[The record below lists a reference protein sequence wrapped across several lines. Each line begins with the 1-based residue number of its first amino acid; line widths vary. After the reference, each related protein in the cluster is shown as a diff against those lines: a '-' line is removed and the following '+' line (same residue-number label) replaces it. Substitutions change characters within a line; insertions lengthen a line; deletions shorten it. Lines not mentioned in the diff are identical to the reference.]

1 MAPPEDESLNRRL
14 SAVLL
19 ADMTGYSRLM
29 GESEAEAI
37 AGLGLV
43 RDVFREVVPQRN
55 GTLEVF
61 VGDCFVALFHSAVE
75 AVEAAVDIQTRLAAL
90 SQGRQKALRIRIGI
104 HLGEV
109 VRTEAGLFGD
119 SINIASRI
127 QAEAQ
132 PGGITVSADV
142 YRAVK
147 SRLKLPFRDVGRRQ
161 LKNIHDPVHLYEVRA
176 AEWRP
181 DEAAAAERAPASP
194 RRRLPRWA
202 LPTAAAAALVAVGLG
217 WLALHRPP
225 AATPTGGDARAP
237 AIPKPTGPV
246 VLGVMEIHP
255 RGDVPGWVCDF
266 TRDGLN
272 TVLSKFGDLRVYSK
286 QKIDF
291 LREKR
296 GLSEIEAA
304 EQLGISKMISGTIS
318 ESNAKMTL
326 EVQVVDI
333 KTGLLEASD
342 DVPGSEKQLVEMQNQ
357 AALHV
362 ARALGVSTP
371 AEAKQ
376 VLAMRSNDQLD
387 DYKLLTETMGGFTDD
402 AAAPSPPKPK
412 GPGAWNLLGPAPAFA
427 EPAGDEAA
435 VRELL
440 ERYRTALEGKD
451 MNKLAAVY
459 VSLPDPMRGALER
472 YFQNAQDL
480 KVQFS
485 NFDILVEGNE
495 ALATFTRSDDFKD
508 AQTGK
513 PVHLEMRVS
522 SIVAKQDD
530 GWRIRGMKKPS

>member
-1 MAPPEDESLNRRL
+1 MPPPEDESLARRL

-61 VGDCFVALFHSAVE
+61 VGDCFVALFHSAVD
-75 AVEAAVDIQTRLAAL
+75 AVEAAVAIQTRLAAL
-90 SQGRQKALRIRIGI
+90 SQGRPKALRIRIGI

-119 SINIASRI
+119 SINIAARI
-127 QAEAQ
+127 QAEAP

-147 SRLKLPFRDVGRRQ
+147 NRLKLPFRDVGRRQ
-161 LKNIHDPVHLYEVRA
+161 LKNIHDPIHLYEVRPGAWQPGGA
-176 AEWRP
+176 AEP
-181 DEAAAAERAPASP
+181 PPAP
-194 RRRLPRWA
+194 RRGRPARWA
-202 LPTAAAAALVAVGLG
+202 GAAAAALAAGGLG
-217 WLALHRPP
+217 WLALHRPLP
-225 AATPTGGDARAP
+225 AASPGGGTPP
-237 AIPKPTGPV
+237 AIPKATGPV

-255 RGDVPGWVCDF
+255 RGDVPPWVCDF

-272 TVLSKFGDLRVYSK
+272 TVLSKFGELRVYSK

-304 EQLGISKMISGTIS
+304 EQLGITKMISGTIA
-318 ESNAKMTL
+318 ESHDKMTL

-342 DVPGSEKQLVEMQNQ
+342 DIPGSEKQLVEMQNQ

-362 ARALGVSTP
+362 ARALGVGTP

-402 AAAPSPPKPK
+402 ATAPSPPKPG
-412 GPGAWNLLGPAPAFA
+412 GPGAWNLFGPALAFA
-427 EPAGDEAA
+427 DPAGDEAA
-435 VRELL
+435 VRALL
-440 ERYRTALEGKD
+440 ERYRAALEGKD
-451 MNKLAAVY
+451 MAKLAAVY
-459 VSLPDPMRGALER
+459 VALPDPMRSALER

-485 NFDILVEGNE
+485 NFDILVEGDE

-522 SIVAKQDD
+522 SIVAKQTD
-530 GWRIRGMKKPS
+530 GWKIRGMKKPS

>member
-1 MAPPEDESLNRRL
+1 MAPPDDDSINRRL

-19 ADMTGYSRLM
+19 ADVTGYSRLM

-37 AGLGLV
+37 AGLGVV
-43 RDVFREVVPQRN
+43 RDVFREVVPQHN

-61 VGDCFVALFHSAVE
+61 VGDCFVALFHSAVD
-75 AVEAAVDIQTRLAAL
+75 AVEAAVDVQKRLAAL
-90 SQGRQKALRIRIGI
+90 SHSRAKELRIRIGI

-119 SINIASRI
+119 SINIAARI

-147 SRLKLPFRDVGRRQ
+147 NRLALPFRDVGRRQ
-161 LKNIHDPVHLYEVRA
+161 LKNIHDPVHLYEVRPGA
-176 AEWRP
+176 WGP
-181 DEAAAAERAPASP
+181 DGAAAGPAPAL
-194 RRRLPRWA
+194 RRQRQVRWA
-202 LPTAAAAALVAVGLG
+202 LPAAAAGALVAGGLG
-217 WLALHRPP
+217 WLALHRPLP
-225 AATPTGGDARAP
+225 SGSAVSGAPP
-237 AIPKPTGPV
+237 AIPKAAGPV

-255 RGDVPGWVCDF
+255 RGDVPVWVCDF

-318 ESNAKMTL
+318 ASNAKMTL

-342 DVPGSEKQLVEMQNQ
+342 EIPGSEKQLVEMQNQ

-362 ARALGVSTP
+362 ARALGVGTP

-387 DYKLLTETMGGFTDD
+387 DYKLLAETMGGFTDD

-412 GPGAWNLLGPAPAFA
+412 GPGAWNLFGPAPAFA
-427 EPAGDEAA
+427 DPASDEAA

-440 ERYRTALEGKD
+440 ERYRAALEGKD
-451 MNKLAAVY
+451 ITKLAAVY
-459 VSLPDPMRGALER
+459 VSLPDPMRSALER
-472 YFQNAQDL
+472 YFQNAEGL

-485 NFDILVEGNE
+485 NFDILVEGDE

-530 GWRIRGMKKPS
+530 GWKIRGMKKPS